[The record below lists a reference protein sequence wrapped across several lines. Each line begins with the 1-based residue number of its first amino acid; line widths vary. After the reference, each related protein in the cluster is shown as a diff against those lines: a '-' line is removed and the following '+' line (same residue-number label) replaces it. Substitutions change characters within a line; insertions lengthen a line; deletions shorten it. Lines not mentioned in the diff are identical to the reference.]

1 MFAILIA
8 PTNLPKLLA
17 NHHMTEKYYNYGI
30 KTYLTQKSNNKWYYI
45 SGYVDTRGVLKDFA
59 VLPQYILDDN
69 FEYDPIKIKTD
80 WDLIVRK

>member
-8 PTNLPKLLA
+8 PTNLPKLLE
-17 NHHMTEKYYNYGI
+17 NHHMTESYYNHGL
-30 KTYLTQKSNNKWYYI
+30 KPYLTQESNWYYI
-45 SGYVDTRGVLKDFA
+45 SGFVNARGVLKDFA
-59 VLPQYILDDN
+59 ILPQYFLDRD